1 MRNETLVNH
10 VPTAITE
17 TIMFLSQIA
26 ILAVT
31 MSAVVQEDGRNTWM
45 TYVRITI
52 NSEAE
57 AQAVAAKT

>member
-26 ILAVT
+26 ILAAT
-31 MSAVVQEDGRNTWM
+31 MSPVVQEDGRNTWM